1 MGALGAEINMKY
13 VGMYTQVR
21 RNNMLSIILLL
32 MFPLILLGTIWV
44 FLALVNYFGTYYYD
58 AHGNMVNV
66 FNADIVNGYFITT
79 VPWVVAGVG
88 LWFAIAYFANTSMI
102 RHATGARPLE
112 RRENPRVYNIVEN
125 LCMSCGM
132 DMPKINIIDDPQLN
146 AFASGIDRNSYTVTV
161 TTGLLRLLD
170 DDELAGVIAHELTHI
185 RNRDTR
191 LLVVS
196 IIFVGII
203 SAIMSIVVRMMYH
216 AMWFG
221 GGSQRDNENG
231 KGNGLSMIAV
241 LLIGLLC
248 SAVAYFFTLLTR
260 FAISRKR
267 EYMADAGGAELC
279 GNPLALA
286 SALRKIS
293 GNPGLGDVGRDDI
306 AQMYIIHPK
315 SMSQSVMS
323 YVNSLFSTHPST
335 EDRIRILEQF

>member
-1 MGALGAEINMKY
+1 MKY
-13 VGMYTQVR
+13 VGMYTQIR
-21 RNNMLSIILLL
+21 RNNMMSIVLLL
-32 MFPLILLGTIWV
+32 LFPLIILGTIWV

-58 AHGNMVNV
+58 AQGNMVNV
-66 FNADIVNGYFITT
+66 FNADIVNGYFVSTI
-79 VPWVVAGVG
+79 PWVIGGVG
-88 LWFAIAYFANTSMI
+88 IWFLIAYFANTAMI
-102 RHATGARPLE
+102 KQATGARPLA
-112 RRENPRVYNIVEN
+112 RRDNPRVYNIVEN
-125 LCMSCGM
+125 LCMTCGM
-132 DMPKINIIDDPQLN
+132 DMPQINVIDDPQLN
-146 AFASGIDRNSYTVTV
+146 AFASGIDKKSYTVTV

-191 LLVVS
+191 LLIIS

-221 GGSQRDNENG
+221 GGNSRDNE
-231 KGNGLSMIAV
+231 KGNGLSMLV
-241 LLIGLLC
+241 VMLIGLVC

-293 GNPGLGDVGRDDI
+293 GDPGLGHVDREDI

-315 SMSQSVMS
+315 RMAQGVISFA
-323 YVNSLFSTHPST
+323 NSLFSTHPST
-335 EDRIRILEQF
+335 ESRIRILEQF